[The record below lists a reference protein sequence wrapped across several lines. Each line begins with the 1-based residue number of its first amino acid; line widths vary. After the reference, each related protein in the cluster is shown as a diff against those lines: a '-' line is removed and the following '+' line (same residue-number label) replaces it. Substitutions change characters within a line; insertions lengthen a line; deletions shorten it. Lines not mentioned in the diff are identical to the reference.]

1 MQKNQKLNSG
11 KKIYGENRFDFF
23 EIWICH
29 NFPTVWNFLTPIA
42 SNWPSVKSRIV
53 VRRKIKSDKFYCH
66 FLKIF
71 KNFPEISRNFDV
83 LRFLASRPNQ
93 GVFQRTDCTSG
104 VLKLFLKGL
113 LGQKKIFLISMEFA
127 WYKVKLLINLSA
139 GKYWKP
145 FSLFRSQE
153 HTNVVH
159 TSWKRQATA

>member
-1 MQKNQKLNSG
+1 MEPSTDDVLKIWLSPRSGGAKIQTLSTSNLVFGYVVATIQKVWKMQKNQNLNSG
-11 KKIYGENRFDFF
+11 KKFYGKKRFEFF
-23 EIWICH
+23 EFWICH
-29 NFPTVWNFLTPIA
+29 NLPTVWNFLAPHA

-113 LGQKKIFLISMEFA
+113 LGQKF
-127 WYKVKLLINLSA
+127 
-139 GKYWKP
+139 
-145 FSLFRSQE
+145 FS
-153 HTNVVH
+153 
-159 TSWKRQATA
+159 